1 MAGDK
6 KAVIVVD
13 MLNDFITGAL
23 GFDRGREAVEPI
35 GKLLTAARSHG
46 IDVIYTNDAHL
57 PGIDKELE
65 LWGDH
70 ALAGT
75 EGAQVIPE
83 LAPQEGDYVIPKRRY
98 SGFFQ
103 TGLHLLL
110 EELGVGT
117 IILTGVHTHMCV
129 RHTASDAF
137 NWGYRIE
144 VPREATNA
152 FTEENYLAGL
162 KELKD
167 VYGAVITSVDEII
180 AGLAL

>member
-1 MAGDK
+1 MADK

-23 GFDRGREAVEPI
+23 GFDRGRATVEPI
-35 GKLLTAARSHG
+35 GRLLAAARARG
-46 IDVIYTNDAHL
+46 ITVIYTNDAHH
-57 PGIDKELE
+57 PGLDKELA

-83 LAPQEGDYVIPKRRY
+83 LAPQTGDFVVPKRRY

-103 TGLHLLL
+103 TDLHLLL
-110 EELGVGT
+110 EELQVGV

-129 RHTASDAF
+129 QHTAADAF
-137 NWGYRIE
+137 NWGYRLE
-144 VPREATNA
+144 VPLEAVNA
-152 FTEENYLAGL
+152 FTEEAHQSGL
-162 KELKD
+162 KYLKE
-167 VYGAVITSVDEII
+167 VYGARLAPLEEIM
-180 AGLAL
+180 ASW